1 MAEQGKSARITRA
14 AAKKRAAAT
23 MPVELQLFSKRV
35 VLGELTNVTDV
46 DVLVN
51 QTPVVES
58 HKPRCNSKTEVNE
71 PVEMQEICAKADD
84 PQMCAP
90 YASDIYQY
98 LRNMEV
104 GGFPLIVWFIWSY

>member
-1 MAEQGKSARITRA
+1 MAEQGKSVRITRA
-14 AAKKRAAAT
+14 SAKKRAAAT

-35 VLGELTNVTDV
+35 VLGELTNVSDA

-51 QTPVVES
+51 QTPAFES
-58 HKPRCNSKTEVNE
+58 RKPRCNSKMKVNE
-71 PVEMQEICAKADD
+71 PVATQEICAKAVDQ
-84 PQMCAP
+84 QMCAP

-104 GGFPLIVWFIWSY
+104 SGFPFTV